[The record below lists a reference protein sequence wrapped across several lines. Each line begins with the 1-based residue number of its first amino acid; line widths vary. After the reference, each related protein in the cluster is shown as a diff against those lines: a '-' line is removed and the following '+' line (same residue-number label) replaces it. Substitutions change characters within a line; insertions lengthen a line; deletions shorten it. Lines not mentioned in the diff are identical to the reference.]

1 MSITETIAG
10 QNVAHTVCQGK
21 YIRKEIV
28 VMKRESA
35 SLAVFLVGLAS
46 IVTENAEN
54 NATGRLA
61 KETAVYVRLDV
72 LRDTQDLDVQKVS
85 QQNNLKYYVRE

>member
-1 MSITETIAG
+1 
-10 QNVAHTVCQGK
+10 
-21 YIRKEIV
+21 
-28 VMKRESA
+28 MKQESA

-46 IVTENAEN
+46 IVTRNAVK

-72 LRDTQDLDVQKVS
+72 LRDT
-85 QQNNLKYYVRE
+85 